1 MPVQFLMSFGNELIF
16 NEKKL
21 DMNWGQSVYYSFS
34 QVYRPSDFSNENE
47 FVQAMKEKFAAFF
60 DQIYQQSIDKKP
72 VKRGEMLEN
81 DKLE

>member
-1 MPVQFLMSFGNELIF
+1 MSFGNELIF

-47 FVQAMKEKFAAFF
+47 FVQAMKQKFVAFF
-60 DQIYQQSIDKKP
+60 DQIYQQYTEKTAE
-72 VKRGEMLEN
+72 RRAELQEN
-81 DKLE
+81 DKKE